1 MILLELCYNKPD
13 LILLDSTNSLLRAQL
28 PHYKQIIP
36 DQLII
41 RYQHLFDALV
51 NCIESNKFD
60 AMNKF
65 MEKVAAE
72 RFEAGY
78 ELSEVQFAVN
88 TLEESMWKKISEM
101 VDQDK
106 QINALKE
113 VSYLLCKSKQK
124 LLSEYALLSK
134 EYIFA

>member
-1 MILLELCYNKPD
+1 MTLLELCYHKPD

-28 PHYKQIIP
+28 PHYKEVIP
-36 DQLII
+36 DQIKL
-41 RYQHLFDALV
+41 RYQHLFDGMV
-51 NCIESNKFD
+51 SCIESNKFD
-60 AMNKF
+60 AMNKL

-78 ELSEVQFAVN
+78 ELSEVQIGIN
-88 TLEESMWKKISEM
+88 TLEESMWRKTSEF

-106 QINALKE
+106 QINAMKE
-113 VSYLLCKSKQK
+113 VSYLFCKAKQK